1 MSNIIFSAGLTIN
14 YSDLSMEK
22 VQHYSK
28 KWNLVHEQMGKGVFR
43 GKITVVHT
51 PRIQLAANSYT
62 TGLLTRGDIPKGCIL
77 LHSYIPNDIQYTIQD
92 KSILPNE
99 LVVMTQR
106 DKVDRMSSGP
116 FDTHSITIEEQLFQK
131 AFYAFFDETP
141 HFSLKIERFY
151 IKENMIS
158 NFHQTIS
165 SWIDYLLNTLPE
177 LDITPE
183 YEKIESEILSQLFS
197 CIALTSLKKDRKK
210 FHIEMVRDFLH
221 QNIHQDIDLTMITEE
236 FNISESQLHNAF
248 KSNYGISPKKYLQM
262 LRLNAVRKEL
272 LLADPKHDTVSEI
285 AMKYNFLS
293 MNHFSDEYKKI
304 FAQTPSQ
311 TLGK

>member
-1 MSNIIFSAGLTIN
+1 VSNIIFPAGLTID
-14 YSDLSMEK
+14 YSDLSMEM

-28 KWNLVHEQMGKGVFR
+28 KWNLEHTQIGKGVFR

-77 LHSYIPNDIQYTIQD
+77 LHSYIQNDIQYTVQN

-99 LVVMTQR
+99 LVVMTER

-116 FDTHSITIEEQLFQK
+116 FGTHSITIEKQLFHK
-131 AFYAFFDETP
+131 AFYAFFEELP
-141 HFSLKIERFY
+141 YQSLKTERFY

-158 NFHQTIS
+158 NFHQTVS
-165 SWIDYLLNTLPE
+165 SWIDYLINTLPE
-177 LDITPE
+177 LDTTPE
-183 YEKIESEILSQLFS
+183 YEKIEYEILSELFS
-197 CIALTSLKKDRKK
+197 CIAFTSLKKDRKK
-210 FHIEMVRDFLH
+210 FHIDMVRDFLH
-221 QNIHQDIDLTMITEE
+221 QNIYEDIDLTMITEK

-304 FAQTPSQ
+304 FGQTPSQ